1 MKALNVVLAVA
12 GGVAFG
18 AALGL
23 LLAPKSGKDTR
34 DSIKSFVRS
43 KCPAMKDKRLNALV
57 EKIREELDEA

>member
-1 MKALNVVLAVA
+1 MKTLHAVLAIA

-18 AALGL
+18 AALGI
-23 LLAPKSGKDTR
+23 LLAPKSGKETR
-34 DSIKSFVRS
+34 DSIKSFVKS